1 MNLREEASTTTSP
14 LLRLPATTSLL
25 PTTTTPWTAGI
36 SFLPTIGPSSVERTF
51 DHSFAD
57 GVSKE
62 LHFELPQYGPSPKPI
77 NWDIKPWHFT
87 NKNNSA
93 RHTQFPNCCPSCAAS
108 YYEHHKTAVKP
119 Q

>member
-14 LLRLPATTSLL
+14 LLRLPATTSL
-25 PTTTTPWTAGI
+25 PTTTTPGTLGI

-62 LHFELPQYGPSPKPI
+62 LH
-77 NWDIKPWHFT
+77 T
-87 NKNNSA
+87 
-93 RHTQFPNCCPSCAAS
+93 
-108 YYEHHKTAVKP
+108 
-119 Q
+119 

>member
-14 LLRLPATTSLL
+14 LLRLPATTSL
-25 PTTTTPWTAGI
+25 PTTTPWTAGI

-62 LHFELPQYGPSPKPI
+62 LNFELPQYGPARQPI
-77 NWDIKPWHFT
+77 NWDIKPWHYI
-87 NKNNSA
+87 NHNQSVN
-93 RHTQFPNCCPSCAAS
+93 HTQFPSYCPNCAAS
-108 YYEHHKTAVKP
+108 YYDPRHHKTAVKP

>member
-14 LLRLPATTSLL
+14 LLRLPATTSL
-25 PTTTTPWTAGI
+25 PTTTTPGTLGI

-62 LHFELPQYGPSPKPI
+62 LHFELPQYGVPI
-77 NWDIKPWHFT
+77 ALRPTTIRGITRPL
-87 NKNNSA
+87 
-93 RHTQFPNCCPSCAAS
+93 
-108 YYEHHKTAVKP
+108 
-119 Q
+119 